1 MSPLPARGRLKVIP
15 DEWSAH
21 ARPTAYGF
29 LTGDCAAYTGGPPGD
44 WVPGGNSGGDNPTYV
59 DKWEHAPCSAQFLTQ
74 SSRPVTVAD
83 GVEIIASHRISV
95 PIASTWLHYGD
106 TIQILDNP
114 DDPALNG
121 REFQVLVAESGTTN
135 WTRDYLCQDING
147 REAKAA

>member
-1 MSPLPARGRLKVIP
+1 MTRIARGRLKVIP
-15 DEWSAH
+15 DGWSAH

-29 LTGDCAAYTGGPPGD
+29 LTGDCTAFTVGAPGD
-44 WVPGGNSGGDNPTYV
+44 WVPGVGSNPTYV
-59 DKWEHAPCSAQFLTQ
+59 PKWEHAPCSAQFLTQ
-74 SSRPVTVAD
+74 SSKPVTVAD
-83 GVEIIASHRISV
+83 GVEVIASHRISV

-147 REAKAA
+147 QEANAA

>member
-1 MSPLPARGRLKVIP
+1 MSPLPARGRLRVIP
-15 DEWSAH
+15 DGWSEH
-21 ARPTAYGF
+21 HRPAAYGF
-29 LTGDCAAYTGGPPGD
+29 LTGDCTAYTVGAPGD
-44 WVPGGNSGGDNPTYV
+44 WTPGGGGNPTYAS
-59 DKWEHAPCSAQFLTQ
+59 KWEHAPCSAQFLTQ

>member
-1 MSPLPARGRLKVIP
+1 MTRIARGRLKVIP
-15 DEWSAH
+15 GGWSAH

-29 LTGDCAAYTGGPPGD
+29 LTGDCTAFTVGTPGD
-44 WVPGGNSGGDNPTYV
+44 WTPGGGGNPTYV
-59 DKWEHAPCSAQFLTQ
+59 DKWDHSPCSAQFLTQ

-83 GVEIIASHRISV
+83 GVEVIASHRISV

-114 DDPALNG
+114 DDLHLNG

-135 WTRDYLCQDING
+135 WTRDYLCQDVNS
-147 REAKAA
+147 REVSAA

>member
-1 MSPLPARGRLKVIP
+1 MTRIARGRLKVIP
-15 DEWSAH
+15 DGWSAH

-29 LTGDCAAYTGGPPGD
+29 LTGDCTAFTVGAPDD
-44 WVPGGNSGGDNPTYV
+44 WTSGGGNNPTYV
-59 DKWEHAPCSAQFLTQ
+59 LKWEHAPCSAQFLTQ

-114 DDPALNG
+114 DDPHLDG
-121 REFQVLVAESGTTN
+121 REFQVLIAESGTTN
-135 WTRDYLCQDING
+135 WTRDYLCQDVNNS
-147 REAKAA
+147 EAEAA

>member
-1 MSPLPARGRLKVIP
+1 MSPFPARGLLKVVP
-15 DEWSAH
+15 DGWAEH
-21 ARPTAYGF
+21 HRPTAYGF
-29 LTGDCAAYTGGPPGD
+29 LTGDCTAFTAGPPGD
-44 WVPGGNSGGDNPTYV
+44 WVPGGGSSPTYSY
-59 DKWEHAPCSAQFLTQ
+59 KWDHAPCSAQFLTQ

-83 GVEIIASHRISV
+83 GVEVIATHRISV

-135 WTRDYLCQDING
+135 WTRDYLCQNVNG
-147 REAKAA
+147 QEARAA

>member
-1 MSPLPARGRLKVIP
+1 MTRIARGRLKVIP
-15 DEWSAH
+15 DGWSAH

-29 LTGDCAAYTGGPPGD
+29 LTGDCTAFTVGAPDD
-44 WVPGGNSGGDNPTYV
+44 WTPGGGNNPTYV
-59 DKWEHAPCSAQFLTQ
+59 LKWEHAPCSAQFLTQ

-114 DDPALNG
+114 DDPHLDG
-121 REFQVLVAESGTTN
+121 REFQVLIAESGTTN
-135 WTRDYLCQDING
+135 WTRDYLCQDVNNS
-147 REAKAA
+147 EAEAA